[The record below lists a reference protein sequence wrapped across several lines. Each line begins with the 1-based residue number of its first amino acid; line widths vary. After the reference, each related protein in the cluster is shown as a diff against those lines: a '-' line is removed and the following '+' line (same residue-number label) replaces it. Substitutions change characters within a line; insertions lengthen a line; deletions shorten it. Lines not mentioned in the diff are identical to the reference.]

1 MHSKDFQFYRPCQ
14 ALQPYVRYYWA
25 FRSDQMLNA
34 LTFPIGC
41 PQIIF
46 HKKVPLYVPELDACQ
61 HKLTVSG
68 QVNYP
73 AHLCTRGD
81 TEMIVVVFQP
91 HAMKTFL
98 DLPISLLHNQEIS
111 GYDLGNKRLHELAA
125 QVFDCEDTGSCIRI
139 IEQRLLSQITHT
151 PAYPLKRISTAL
163 QQLLATPDIS
173 VNELAAI
180 ACLSKKQ
187 FERLFNAMVGAN
199 PKEYARITRFQKAL
213 SFLQH
218 SPETMSQAQIA
229 YQCGYADQSHFIR
242 EFKQFSGHTPL
253 SLLKTGTP
261 YSDLFSQPV

>member
-1 MHSKDFQFYRPCQ
+1 MHPKDFQFYRPCQ
-14 ALQPYVRYYWA
+14 ALQPYVRYYWV
-25 FRSDQMLNA
+25 FRSDQMLNV

-111 GYDLGNKRLHELAA
+111 GYDLGNKRFHELAA
-125 QVFDCEDTGSCIRI
+125 QVFDCEGTGSCIRI

-163 QQLLATPDIS
+163 QQLLATPGIS

-199 PKEYARITRFQKAL
+199 PKEYAKITRFQKAL

-253 SLLKTGTP
+253 SLLKIGTP

>member
-1 MHSKDFQFYRPCQ
+1 
-14 ALQPYVRYYWA
+14 
-25 FRSDQMLNA
+25 MLNV

-151 PAYPLKRISTAL
+151 PAYPLKRIS
-163 QQLLATPDIS
+163 ATPGIS

-199 PKEYARITRFQKAL
+199 PKEYARIARFQKAL

-261 YSDLFSQPV
+261 YSDLFSQLLPTGIMSLFFYLHRRNFLIFAPA